1 MAHQNPFGGAPRIG
15 NSASGEPDDAPKSS
29 PAPGFGSAPTF
40 AGTIPD
46 RGSTGL
52 NPDGSQ
58 TATPTPFGGAPGFV
72 NKPNDRRVS
81 GSGDGT
87 GKGAISAG
95 ANDAGED

>member
-1 MAHQNPFGGAPRIG
+1 MGHQNPRGGPRLGNDAP
-15 NSASGEPDDAPKSS
+15 GEPSDTPTAS

-58 TATPTPFGGAPGFV
+58 TATPGVFGGGAAFV

-87 GKGAISAG
+87 GRGATSAG
-95 ANDAGED
+95 ANDAGEN